1 VTRARVW
8 GAQAIGALV
17 LAGSLAVSHDAAP
30 QKPPCVLTT
39 IALESDIDS
48 GQAHA
53 DDTFRFVTVEA
64 AQLSDGTAVPPN
76 TPGYGVVAIAHHA
89 ERGGLGGYLVLETRF
104 VALADGRHIPASIA
118 WANAVRAM
126 ATGASLNVPGIVGAI
141 PFSGYLLAPY
151 GYLHHGKDVV
161 IPRGRQI
168 PVLLGDDI
176 ATGACS
182 PPSPTPAPSATPAA
196 AATATP
202 SASTTPSPAATATP
216 AAR

>member
-8 GAQAIGALV
+8 GAQAIGVLV

-118 WANAVRAM
+118 WANAERAM